1 MSTNKLYKSLHKS
14 STQDACRTRAGFG
27 RASCAEVF
35 PSMRSPSPL
44 LAALLA
50 ISLVFYPASLLS
62 ASGPSD
68 TEVET
73 LAIVVASHSA
83 TLGNGI
89 ASDGATL
96 YNGDRLVTAPNG
108 GLSLRS
114 GDSMLYMAGS
124 TQVTLHQSQS
134 HNPSI
139 QKSLIRAN
147 VTSGSVS
154 FSLSPDQYFLVSAQG
169 ALIGPA
175 APMATLGE
183 ITILDAR
190 SFEIHARR
198 GPLKIV
204 YFDDSEVIPE
214 GKSYRVELAGP
225 DSTNSTQPPIKTRT
239 RPAGSRR
246 FILLFLIGAAA
257 ISAIGVGVGYV
268 QSVESPDCPQPNQCS
283 RPN

>member
-1 MSTNKLYKSLHKS
+1 
-14 STQDACRTRAGFG
+14 
-27 RASCAEVF
+27 
-35 PSMRSPSPL
+35 MRSPSPL

-124 TQVTLHQSQS
+124 TQVTLHQS
-134 HNPSI
+134 PPTA
-139 QKSLIRAN
+139 K
-147 VTSGSVS
+147 
-154 FSLSPDQYFLVSAQG
+154 FS
-169 ALIGPA
+169 
-175 APMATLGE
+175 
-183 ITILDAR
+183 R
-190 SFEIHARR
+190 
-198 GPLKIV
+198 
-204 YFDDSEVIPE
+204 
-214 GKSYRVELAGP
+214 ELA
-225 DSTNSTQPPIKTRT
+225 TQPPATKVFGMRRSRAAFTVDHRYK
-239 RPAGSRR
+239 SRR
-246 FILLFLIGAAA
+246 RATAA
-257 ISAIGVGVGYV
+257 IPQTGKSR
-268 QSVESPDCPQPNQCS
+268 SPYQYFFLP
-283 RPN
+283 

>member
-1 MSTNKLYKSLHKS
+1 MHKS

-27 RASCAEVF
+27 RSSCAEVF
-35 PSMRSPSPL
+35 PPMRSPSPL
-44 LAALLA
+44 LAAVLA
-50 ISLVFYPASLLS
+50 VSLLLCNS
-62 ASGPSD
+62 ASHAANAAD
-68 TEVET
+68 TDVET
-73 LAIVVASHSA
+73 VAIVVASHSA

-96 YNGDRLVTAPNG
+96 YNGDRLVTSPGG

-114 GDSMLYMAGS
+114 GDAMLYMSGS
-124 TQVTLHQSQS
+124 TQVTLHRSLS

-139 QKSLIRAN
+139 KKSLIRAN

-175 APMATLGE
+175 APMPTLGE

-190 SFEIHARR
+190 SFEIRARR

-204 YFDDSEVIPE
+204 YFDDSEVIAE

-225 DSTNSTQPPIKTRT
+225 DSTDPTQLSIKTHA
-239 RPAGSRR
+239 RPAGRRR
-246 FILLFLIGAAA
+246 FILLFLIGTAA
-257 ISAIGVGVGYV
+257 IAAIGASIGYV

>member
-1 MSTNKLYKSLHKS
+1 MQS
-14 STQDACRTRAGFG
+14 
-27 RASCAEVF
+27 
-35 PSMRSPSPL
+35 RSPFF
-44 LAALLA
+44 AALLA
-50 ISLVFYPASLLS
+50 VCLLFYPTSLRS
-62 ASGPSD
+62 VSEPTDAD
-68 TEVET
+68 VET

-96 YNGDRLVTAPNG
+96 FNGDRLVTAPNG

-114 GDSMLYMAGS
+114 GDAMLYMAGS
-124 TQVTLHQSQS
+124 TQVTLHRSQS
-134 HNPSI
+134 RNPTI
-139 QKSLIRAN
+139 KKSLIRAN

-175 APMATLGE
+175 APMPTLGE

-190 SFEIHARR
+190 SFEIRARR

-225 DSTNSTQPPIKTRT
+225 DSPNPTQPPIKTRPHPSG
-239 RPAGSRR
+239 RRR
-246 FILLFLIGAAA
+246 FILLFLIGTAA
-257 ISAIGVGVGYV
+257 IAATGASVGYV

-283 RPN
+283 RPH